1 MIKIKKIN
9 FVLIVISMFLL
20 CSCNDTNLEQDESKV
35 VSDNIVQ
42 EESIEEK
49 FTVSEVVEYLCSKE
63 VKDREYNKEGNR
75 KTTEYINELYK
86 QLNLEF
92 VFGKSYLDNFFCNDI
107 NISNVVG
114 KISGKDNSTAI
125 ILTAHFD
132 AWFNGAVDNASGVA
146 TVLKIAKLLE
156 DTSKKQSL
164 NYDVIFLMSN
174 GEMALF
180 SGSRD
185 FVTKLEKLQYQR
197 VFNINID

>member
-49 FTVSEVVEYLCSKE
+49 FTVGEVVEYLCSKE

-92 VFGKSYLDNFFCNDI
+92 VFGKSYLDNF
-107 NISNVVG
+107 
-114 KISGKDNSTAI
+114 
-125 ILTAHFD
+125 L
-132 AWFNGAVDNASGVA
+132 
-146 TVLKIAKLLE
+146 
-156 DTSKKQSL
+156 
-164 NYDVIFLMSN
+164 
-174 GEMALF
+174 
-180 SGSRD
+180 
-185 FVTKLEKLQYQR
+185 
-197 VFNINID
+197 

>member
-92 VFGKSYLDNFFCNDI
+92 VFCKLYLDNFF
-107 NISNVVG
+107 
-114 KISGKDNSTAI
+114 
-125 ILTAHFD
+125 
-132 AWFNGAVDNASGVA
+132 FNYIKNR
-146 TVLKIAKLLE
+146 
-156 DTSKKQSL
+156 KKRSIQ
-164 NYDVIFLMSN
+164 NTRF
-174 GEMALF
+174 AL
-180 SGSRD
+180 
-185 FVTKLEKLQYQR
+185 Y
-197 VFNINID
+197 